1 MDNQLQT
8 LKLNVTNIN
17 SYLFRS
23 NNQLQKLRKDKS
35 QLLYKLERQS
45 IARRKETKIEKGL
58 IGKGLMKTGRKL
70 LSPAMSIFDK
80 IKEFFGIL
88 ILGFV
93 VNKLPKIITAIS
105 DILDSDFIKT
115 TKEIF
120 KLVGDTFSTLYNI
133 VIDFPQ
139 FIRTEFEEQIK
150 VIQDG
155 VDWLKKTFS
164 LDGDLFKGISSLLG
178 GEEEIDDP
186 MTSEVPSLTTSSLR
200 EIISSGEGG
209 LNSVNRGNAGDT
221 PGGAKSI
228 LGKNLT
234 DMTVDDVF
242 AAQRADRV
250 RAVGKYQII
259 PDTMVGFVRYLKS
272 KDIDTSTA
280 KFDERIQDMFFQYVI
295 DIKRPSIGRYIRGE
309 SDNRAAAAQAFAREF
324 ASVGAAFPESIE
336 GYQPAQRGDTL
347 YGGRGNNKAS
357 ISPATIESALDRA
370 RLKNVETIK
379 KRDPNLQSNVVI
391 NSGTQ
396 IAIAVL
402 PVEKY
407 VPYVQPVP
415 QPIIISSGTGKNLAS
430 AWNPYN
436 NRSRA

>member
-17 SYLFRS
+17 SYLMRS
-23 NNQLQKLRKDKS
+23 NNQLQKLKKNKN
-35 QLLYKLERQS
+35 QLLFKLERQS
-45 IARRKETKIEKGL
+45 IGRRKETRIEKGL
-58 IGKGLMKTGRKL
+58 IGKGIMKTGRKL

-80 IKEFFGIL
+80 IKEFFGIV
-88 ILGFV
+88 ILGFI
-93 VNKLPKIITAIS
+93 VNKLPKIIKAIT
-105 DILDSDFIKT
+105 DFLDSEFIKT

-120 KLVGDTFSTLYNI
+120 KLVGDTFTTLYNM

-178 GEEEIDDP
+178 KDNEIDDP
-186 MTSEVPSLTTSSLR
+186 MASEVPSLTTSSLR

-234 DMTVDDVF
+234 DMTVDNIF
-242 AAQRADRV
+242 AAQRAGKV
-250 RAVGKYQII
+250 FAVGKYQII
-259 PDTMVGFVRYLKS
+259 PDTMAGFVRYLES
-272 KDIDTSTA
+272 KNIDTSTA
-280 KFDERIQDMFFQYVI
+280 KFDERIQDKFFQYVI
-295 DIKRPSIGRYIRGE
+295 DEKRPSIGRYIRGE

-324 ASVGAAFPESIE
+324 ASVGAAFPESIKGFE
-336 GYQPAQRGDTL
+336 PAQRGDTL
-347 YGGRGNNKAS
+347 YGGKGNNKAS
-357 ISPATIESALDRA
+357 ISPATIEAALDRA
-370 RLKNVETIK
+370 RVKNIEPVK
-379 KRDPNLQSNVVI
+379 KRDPNLQSSIVNS
-391 NSGTQ
+391 SGTRVAL
-396 IAIAVL
+396 AIL
-402 PVEKY
+402 PVEKEVVVTETEIQM
-407 VPYVQPVP
+407 VPM
-415 QPIIISSGTGKNLAS
+415 PIETVTTIPEEWEVG
-430 AWNPYN
+430 
-436 NRSRA
+436 

>member
-17 SYLFRS
+17 SYLMRS
-23 NNQLQKLRKDKS
+23 NNQLQKLKKNKN
-35 QLLYKLERQS
+35 QLLFKLERQS
-45 IARRKETKIEKGL
+45 IGRRKETRIEKGL
-58 IGKGLMKTGRKL
+58 IGKGIMKTGRKL

-80 IKEFFGIL
+80 IKEFFGIV
-88 ILGFV
+88 ILGFI
-93 VNKLPKIITAIS
+93 VNKLPKIIKAIT
-105 DILDSDFIKT
+105 DFLDSEFIKT

-120 KLVGDTFSTLYNI
+120 KLVGDTFTTLYNI

-178 GEEEIDDP
+178 KDNEIDDP
-186 MTSEVPSLTTSSLR
+186 MASEVPSLTTSSLR

-234 DMTVDDVF
+234 DMTVDNIF
-242 AAQRADRV
+242 AAQRAGKV
-250 RAVGKYQII
+250 FAVGKYQII
-259 PDTMVGFVRYLKS
+259 PDTMAGFVRYLES
-272 KDIDTSTA
+272 KNIDTSTA
-280 KFDERIQDMFFQYVI
+280 KFDERIQDKFFQYVI
-295 DIKRPSIGRYIRGE
+295 DEKRPSIGRYIRGE

-324 ASVGAAFPESIE
+324 ASVGAAFPESIKGFE
-336 GYQPAQRGDTL
+336 PAQRGDTL
-347 YGGRGNNKAS
+347 YGGKGNNKAS
-357 ISPATIESALDRA
+357 ISPATIEAALDRA
-370 RLKNVETIK
+370 RVKNIEPVK
-379 KRDPNLQSNVVI
+379 KRDPNLQSSIVNS
-391 NSGTQ
+391 SGTRVAL
-396 IAIAVL
+396 AIL
-402 PVEKY
+402 PVEKEVVVTETEIQM
-407 VPYVQPVP
+407 VPM
-415 QPIIISSGTGKNLAS
+415 PIETVTTIPEEWEVG
-430 AWNPYN
+430 
-436 NRSRA
+436 

>member
-1 MDNQLQT
+1 MDNKLQT

-17 SYLFRS
+17 SYLMRS

-45 IARRKETKIEKGL
+45 IARKKETRIEKGL
-58 IGKGLMKTGRKL
+58 IGKGLMKTGSKL

-80 IKEFFGIL
+80 IKEFFGIVV
-88 ILGFV
+88 LGFI
-93 VNKLPKIITAIS
+93 VNKLPKIIKAIT
-105 DILDSDFIKT
+105 DFLDSEFIKT

-120 KLVGDTFSTLYNI
+120 KLVGDTFTTLYNM

-178 GEEEIDDP
+178 KDNEIDDP
-186 MTSEVPSLTTSSLR
+186 MASEIPSLSTSSLR

-234 DMTVDDVF
+234 DMTVDNIF
-242 AAQRADRV
+242 AAQRAGKV
-250 RAVGKYQII
+250 FAVGKYQII
-259 PDTMVGFVRYLKS
+259 PDTMAGFVRYLES
-272 KDIDTSTA
+272 KDIDTSVA
-280 KFDERIQDMFFQYVI
+280 KFEERIQDMFFQYVI

-324 ASVGAAFPESIE
+324 ASVGAAFPETIKGFE
-336 GYQPAQRGDTL
+336 PAQRGDTL
-347 YGGRGNNKAS
+347 YGGKGNNKAS
-357 ISPATIESALDRA
+357 ISPATIEAALDRA
-370 RLKNVETIK
+370 RDKNIEPVKT
-379 KRDPNLQSNVVI
+379 RDPNLQSSLVN
-391 NSGTQ
+391 
-396 IAIAVL
+396 
-402 PVEKY
+402 
-407 VPYVQPVP
+407 
-415 QPIIISSGTGKNLAS
+415 SSGTRVALAILPIEKEVVVTKTEIQTVPMPIEMVTTIPEE
-430 AWNPYN
+430 WEVG
-436 NRSRA
+436 